1 MPSWMYAG
9 LGEEQVLKKYE
20 NTTSTEI
27 VCVINHKHKN
37 IVKNL
42 TFISKI
48 LLPLVLIVLFSIILI
63 YKIIKTKS
71 KVSTFYSKKENEIF
85 RKDVNLAI

>member
-1 MPSWMYAG
+1 M
-9 LGEEQVLKKYE
+9 EFKKLSY
-20 NTTSTEI
+20 TEI
-27 VCVINHKHKN
+27 VSVINHKHKN